1 MHPATRRALPILAA
15 CLLGATPGA
24 FAQPPVV
31 NRGQNSATPTPFDAS
46 KLPPPVLLGAR
57 IEAIRRR
64 IPVVDQVVIVPS
76 KEAYV
81 DALSRWRVD
90 ARFPVLIDDGS
101 IVARENIARFV
112 RAFAPSK
119 VLRWEGENTVWAQS
133 VEAQRNLMG
142 GAIARAWGVET
153 YSELPSAFRELTFI
167 PPGVVLMSES
177 DPAWT
182 GGLALAIGRG
192 QIPLWLTRDTDQ
204 LSTELSGEIS
214 QQTLEDLRSLIER
227 ELDRLGLPWRGL
239 GDAIDAITIALNMPA
254 RVSQSNPPP
263 GAQPTDDEPANG
275 PALALT
281 DLVGRHPSGER
292 FAWAG
297 ILLGNEH
304 EAAYRAM
311 CALFL
316 QPTRAWLFNGY
327 KAEGAFAN
335 YSLAP
340 TRQQLDDAGLV
351 PTIDDAPFSGIQ
363 HWRRRLVRGVD
374 AGFVHVNTSG
384 MRRVF
389 NLNPGQGNAGDIPI
403 LTTPA
408 FVHFIHSFSA
418 QDLSDRNSIAR
429 RWLENGAYAYVGSV
443 DEPFLTAFHTPE
455 VFIARLRSFAP
466 LGAAARMDTSPP
478 WKINIYGDPLFT
490 MGPRA
495 DRGATGPELPDAVDL
510 DDTMRDALRE
520 RRFPDAARAL
530 LALGRDADLAR
541 LYKAATR
548 ADDAEIDPEF
558 AELALSS
565 LWRTGEREALLDAAR
580 RVEPQRMSNS
590 PLQDMLW
597 HALAPT
603 LSVIAPTPEVS
614 AALRDNVRTW
624 NIVPDVEKAAM
635 ATSVADSPAAAR
647 AFIEQS
653 TSRTRNERVRQRIM
667 ELMNKY

>member
-1 MHPATRRALPILAA
+1 MHPATRRALPFLAA
-15 CLLGATPGA
+15 CLLGVTPEA
-24 FAQPPVV
+24 LAQPPVV
-31 NRGQNSATPTPFDAS
+31 NRGQNNATPTPFDAS

-81 DALSRWRVD
+81 DALSRWRVE

-101 IVARENIARFV
+101 VVARENIARFV

-119 VLRWEGENTVWAQS
+119 VVRWEGENTVWAQS

-142 GAIARAWGVET
+142 AAIAKAWGVDT

-204 LSTELSGEIS
+204 LSTELTGELS
-214 QQTLEDLRSLIER
+214 QQTLDDLRSLIER
-227 ELDRLGLPWRGL
+227 ELERLGLPWRGL
-239 GDAIDAITIALNMPA
+239 GDAIDSITIALNMPA
-254 RVSQSNPPP
+254 RVSQNNPPP

-281 DLVGRHPSGER
+281 DLVGRHHSGER
-292 FAWAG
+292 FAWSG

-311 CALFL
+311 SALFL

-327 KAEGAFAN
+327 KAEVAFAN
-335 YSLAP
+335 YALAP
-340 TRQQLDDAGLV
+340 TRQHLDDAGLV
-351 PTIDDAPFSGIQ
+351 HTIDDAPFSGIQ

-384 MRRVF
+384 MRRIF
-389 NLNPGQGNAGDIPI
+389 NLNPGQGNAADIPI
-403 LTTPA
+403 LNTPA

-418 QDLSDRNSIAR
+418 QDLGDRNSIAR
-429 RWLENGAYAYVGSV
+429 RWLDNGAYAYVGSV
-443 DEPFLTAFHTPE
+443 DEPFLTAFHPPE

-478 WKINIYGDPLFT
+478 WKINVYGDPLFT

-495 DRGATGPELPDAVDL
+495 DRGATPPELPGASDL
-510 DDTMRDALRE
+510 DDAMRDALRE

-541 LYKAATR
+541 LYKAAIR
-548 ADDAEIDPEF
+548 AEDAEIDPEF
-558 AELALSS
+558 AELALSA
-565 LWRTGEREALLDAAR
+565 LWRTGERDALLDAAS
-580 RVEPQRMSNS
+580 RVAPQRMNNS

-603 LSVIAPTPEVS
+603 LSVIAPTPQVS

-624 NIVPDVEKAAM
+624 NLVPDVENAAM

-653 TSRTRNERVRQRIM
+653 TSRTRNERVRQRIL
-667 ELMNKY
+667 ELLNKY